1 MLLAAFLNFQDA
13 QAVVV
18 GGGVVAARRIG
29 TLLHAG
35 LRVTVIAPAI
45 SPGVRAQDV
54 AVIERPYLETDLEGA
69 RLVLA
74 CTDNPDINDRVT
86 ADALKRGLLVG
97 HAGNA
102 ALGNLR
108 FPAVIGRGSVQIAVN
123 TGREL
128 PMLAQALTERLETAL
143 PDTLPLDAWM
153 DRRSAALRLNGAER
167 ETALKHLRTDIRRH
181 FLLEAD
187 AQELSA

>member
-18 GGGVVAARRIG
+18 GGGAVAERRIG

-45 SPGVRAQDV
+45 SPAVRVQDV
-54 AVIERPYLETDLEGA
+54 TVIERAYLETDLEGA

-74 CTDNPDINDRVT
+74 CTDDPATNDRITV
-86 ADALKRGLLVG
+86 DALNRGLLVG

-102 ALGNLR
+102 ARGNLR
-108 FPAVIGRGSVQIAVN
+108 FPAVIERGSVQVAVN

-128 PMLAQALTERLETAL
+128 PMLAQALTERLESAL
-143 PDTLPLDAWM
+143 PDSLPLDAWM
-153 DRRSAALRLNGAER
+153 DRRSAALGLSGTER
-167 ETALKHLRTDIRRH
+167 ETALNRLRADIRHH
-181 FLLEAD
+181 FLLETD
-187 AQELSA
+187 VQERSA